1 MNACLKQHFL
11 DHWKKAV
18 ILPIPKPQ
26 KDLIFATSYRP
37 ISLLPSLGKLLEKII
52 LTRLKNSINKCIIK
66 EQFGF
71 RKRHSTVLQLAKI
84 IDDITKKFNLNQS
97 TSMIALDIE
106 RAFDTVWHSALIAK
120 MVQLN
125 IPNYLVKLTISYL
138 RNRSFQVKVNK
149 TLSEIKKI
157 PAGVPQGS
165 LLSPTLF
172 TIFINDIPKTTNTE
186 LSLFADDTAIKASS
200 FKINKSF
207 EYIQRHITILE
218 TYYQKWKIKINADK
232 SKSIYFTKKKKDT
245 KTMNLKF

>member
-1 MNACLKQHFL
+1 
-11 DHWKKAV
+11 
-18 ILPIPKPQ
+18 
-26 KDLIFATSYRP
+26 
-37 ISLLPSLGKLLEKII
+37 
-52 LTRLKNSINKCIIK
+52 
-66 EQFGF
+66 
-71 RKRHSTVLQLAKI
+71 
-84 IDDITKKFNLNQS
+84 
-97 TSMIALDIE
+97 
-106 RAFDTVWHSALIAK
+106 

-200 FKINKSF
+200 FKINKSL
-207 EYIQRHITILE
+207 EYIQPHITMLE
-218 TYYQKWKIKINADK
+218 TYYQKWEIKINAEK
-232 SKSIYFTKKKKDT
+232 SKSIYFTTNRKYT
-245 KTMNLKF
+245 KTIDLKFYKNINNEKTVLS